1 MGYLDHPRPTAKQA
15 CMRECMHEWVLF
27 TCFPNIMT
35 GCCCTQYD
43 DSSKFIIVKG
53 IIIFKHNRDRVV
65 NIMLNQLTS
74 HNAMLQVAL
83 LVGKHASRLA
93 AKLNIPTRQIR
104 GGTQVIA
111 IKLLTCIHFS
121 LLTAHILG
129 NI

>member
-1 MGYLDHPRPTAKQA
+1 MRE
-15 CMRECMHEWVLF
+15 CMHECMHEWVLF

-35 GCCCTQYD
+35 VFCCTQYD
-43 DSSKFIIVKG
+43 DSSKFIIIEG
-53 IIIFKHNRDRVV
+53 IIIFKHNTDRVV

-83 LVGKHASRLA
+83 LVGKHARGLA
-93 AKLNIPTRQIR
+93 AKLNIPRQMR

-111 IKLLTCIHFS
+111 MKLLTCIHFS

>member
-1 MGYLDHPRPTAKQA
+1 
-15 CMRECMHEWVLF
+15 
-27 TCFPNIMT
+27 MT
-35 GCCCTQYD
+35 GCCCTKYD

-83 LVGKHASRLA
+83 LVGKHASWLA
-93 AKLNIPTRQIR
+93 AKLNVPTRLIR
-104 GGTQVIA
+104 GGTKVIA

-121 LLTAHILG
+121 LMTAHKLG